1 MRAVAGRRRARP
13 AAAVVLAALL
23 VGAGACGLGA
33 RGERA
38 TPVPVA
44 SPRAPATPEP
54 SAPTTPEAETPGG
67 AWPPAPDAP
76 IPLRA
81 RRLAAALE
89 RTTAALDRAVE
100 AWVREGDPGAWPPPR
115 DVVLLALYQ
124 QRIYRELGA
133 RPALAERVLRLL
145 PPGLRGEAWRN
156 SAAHRAL
163 LSLLPERVTRT
174 PRVRTRA
181 PRPADELLGYY
192 REAERR
198 FGVAWE
204 VLAAVNMVESR
215 FGRVTSPSS
224 AGALGPMQFLPSTW
238 RAYGMGGDVRDDRD
252 AILGAA
258 NYLAASGAPG
268 DYRRALYAYNPSRA
282 YVRAVLLYARQM
294 MREPRSFYAYYN
306 WQVYV
311 LTPRGAVRITGPGA

>member
-1 MRAVAGRRRARP
+1 MR
-13 AAAVVLAALL
+13 
-23 VGAGACGLGA
+23 
-33 RGERA
+33 
-38 TPVPVA
+38 
-44 SPRAPATPEP
+44 
-54 SAPTTPEAETPGG
+54 
-67 AWPPAPDAP
+67 D
-76 IPLRA
+76 
-81 RRLAAALE
+81 
-89 RTTAALDRAVE
+89 
-100 AWVREGDPGAWPPPR
+100 GDTGAWPPPR
-115 DVVLLALYQ
+115 DVVLLALHQ
-124 QRIYRELGA
+124 QRIYRVLGA
-133 RPALAERVLRLL
+133 RPRLAERVVGLL

-156 SAAHRAL
+156 AAAQRAL
-163 LSLLPERVTRT
+163 LTLLPERVTRT
-174 PRVRTRA
+174 PRLRTRA
-181 PRPADELLGYY
+181 PRPAAELLGYY

-268 DYRRALYAYNPSRA
+268 DYRRALYAYNPSWA

-306 WQVYV
+306 WQVYA
-311 LTPRGAVRITGPGA
+311 LTPEGPERITGPGR

>member
-1 MRAVAGRRRARP
+1 
-13 AAAVVLAALL
+13 
-23 VGAGACGLGA
+23 
-33 RGERA
+33 
-38 TPVPVA
+38 
-44 SPRAPATPEP
+44 
-54 SAPTTPEAETPGG
+54 
-67 AWPPAPDAP
+67 PAPDAP
-76 IPLRA
+76 IPLGA
-81 RRLAAALE
+81 RRLAAALA
-89 RTTAALDRAVE
+89 RTTAALDRAIE
-100 AWVREGDPGAWPPPR
+100 RWVRRGDPGAWPPPR
-115 DVVLLALYQ
+115 DVVLLALHQ

-133 RPALAERVLRLL
+133 RPRLARRVLRLL
-145 PPGLRGEAWRN
+145 PRGLRGEAWRN
-156 SAAHRAL
+156 ATAQRAL
-163 LSLLPERVTRT
+163 LSLLPDRVTRA
-174 PRVRTRA
+174 PRLRTRA
-181 PRPADELLGYY
+181 PLPAAELLGYY

-282 YVRAVLLYARQM
+282 YVRAVWLYARQM
-294 MREPRSFYAYYN
+294 MREPSSFYAYYN

-311 LTPRGAVRITGPGA
+311 LTPHGPERITGPGSDGRVGRR